1 MQNENKNT
9 LAKLKAQRAK
19 LDARIQAV
27 EARAKGSE
35 RKKETRRK
43 ILVGSYFL
51 EQAQQAN
58 QMDDLRQKMDNYLKR
73 NSDRQ
78 LFDLP
83 DLTITSAKT

>member
-1 MQNENKNT
+1 MHNENKNA

-19 LDARIQAV
+19 LDVRIQAA

-51 EQAQQAN
+51 EQAQQSN

-83 DLTITSAKT
+83 ELTVTSAQT